1 MLWRH
6 PSGEDYFV
14 KSIAIKTLSKQIWN
28 SYGGTHEGRLF
39 SAKFS
44 LDKFDKMQLTVLSK
58 TGNCSGVNLVNAVL
72 SDLAITL
79 DRILNIGMD
88 FER

>member
-1 MLWRH
+1 MATKNSSYLGLGIF
-6 PSGEDYFV
+6 SEDFLR
-14 KSIAIKTLSKQIWN
+14 I
-28 SYGGTHEGRLF
+28 THFLGK
-39 SAKFS
+39 A
-44 LDKFDKMQLTVLSK
+44 VLSK
-58 TGNCSGVNLVNAVL
+58 TVNCSGVNLVNAVL